1 MALIDPEY
9 REAIEEQ
16 VTREYLALF
25 PEYKDFFSVHFCK
38 TDDGVRV
45 E

>member
-1 MALIDPEY
+1 MTLIDPACKKE
-9 REAIEEQ
+9 IEEQ
-16 VTREYLALF
+16 VTREYLQQF
-25 PEYKDFFSVHFCK
+25 PQYKDLFSVHFCN

>member
-1 MALIDPEY
+1 MALIDPAYKKE
-9 REAIEEQ
+9 IEQQ
-16 VTREYLALF
+16 VTREYLQQF
-25 PEYKDFFSVHFCK
+25 PQYKDLFSVHFCN

>member
-1 MALIDPEY
+1 MSLIDPPYKE
-9 REAIEEQ
+9 EIEQQ
-16 VTREYLALF
+16 VTREYLEQLHQ
-25 PEYKDFFSVHFCK
+25 YKDLFSVHFCN